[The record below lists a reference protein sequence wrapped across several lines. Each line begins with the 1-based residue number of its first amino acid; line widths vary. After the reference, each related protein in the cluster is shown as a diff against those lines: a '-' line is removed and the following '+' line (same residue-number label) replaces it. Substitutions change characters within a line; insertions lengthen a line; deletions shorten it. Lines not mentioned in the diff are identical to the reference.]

1 MAGISA
7 STSAMTRLSPP
18 MVIPLSTPT
27 WKLSFVRADES
38 SVVEVFEDLA
48 ISLELR
54 VVITGLAGFGRFSK
68 QNKVSGLDSLF

>member
-1 MAGISA
+1 MAQFCFNKA
-7 STSAMTRLSPP
+7 PPVP

-54 VVITGLAGFGRFSK
+54 VVITGLAGF
-68 QNKVSGLDSLF
+68 V